1 MSSSSDCGA
10 ENGIS
15 SGSAPEKLYDLRGAF
30 GLLSSI
36 QQADECQIAQIDK
49 DLVVLPIGLDL
60 SQYLGQSIGMVRER
74 NRILIRRLEPCSDA
88 STGRVDVFELWQTV
102 PNIKL
107 RIHSPEAGQ

>member
-1 MSSSSDCGA
+1 MSSSSDCGV
-10 ENGIS
+10 ENGFS
-15 SGSAPEKLYDLRGAF
+15 AGSAPEKLYDLRGAF

-88 STGRVDVFELWQTV
+88 SAGRVDVFELWQTV
-102 PNIKL
+102 PNVNL
-107 RIHSPEAGQ
+107 RIHSPETGK